1 MRHLPFEVSL
11 QELLRNLDDHV
22 ERVFRALES
31 DFLFMPR
38 GDGFVDFDTFA
49 DAYARLNRA
58 ARRHEGTS
66 SRHEGKDLHA
76 LAG

>member
-1 MRHLPFEVSL
+1 MNQLPFEVSL

-38 GDGFVDFDTFA
+38 GDGFVDFDAFA
-49 DAYARLNRA
+49 DAYARLNGA
-58 ARRHEGTS
+58 TTAFQVLDPDAIGTP
-66 SRHEGKDLHA
+66 
-76 LAG
+76 